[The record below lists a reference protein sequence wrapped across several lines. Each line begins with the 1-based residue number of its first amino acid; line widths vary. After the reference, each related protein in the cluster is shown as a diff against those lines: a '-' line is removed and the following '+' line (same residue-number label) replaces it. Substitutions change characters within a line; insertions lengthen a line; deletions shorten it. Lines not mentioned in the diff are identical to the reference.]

1 MKRWTTSLVVV
12 TVALSS
18 SPVMVA
24 WGAGSTLSSSG
35 AGLTADVNRDG
46 RLTAADEAGE
56 DQWTDARG
64 AIFLPNLDDD
74 ERRCTVDPADLDK
87 AGAAVDQKLAACND
101 AADERIN
108 GPRDAADLAPLRV
121 DAQGNLSNTASG
133 RLSVVPAGKARVFV
147 DGKAVETLTAE
158 QLRHGVRVGL
168 EGRDVVRDPAKWDGQ
183 VSVTL
188 TVADRGRTS
197 SDVVR
202 LRVAP
207 LMLQNDLQRA
217 ETVLAAKPNQGPG
230 WPGGQAPYPEG
241 VPSEWEPFANT
252 LGKATRSTGAK
263 LKFVQGTADSWK
275 DLWLQDTFEPAT
287 ASMPAA
293 GGSQTMRILIRSGNV
308 WEFPGADGNQV
319 ATPRPA
325 GRLIYR
331 DLRGPDVG
339 VVQELSPVA
348 SSGLNDLLNMGGNI
362 ESLPPYAGY
371 PHGRIVYGSGSRHPD
386 PAFITMVTSQGYQP
400 PVVIDT
406 SWLMVGHAD
415 ETTHVVRAD
424 NARGWTLAVADPRLA
439 VELLRDAQRKG
450 AGKARLFADT
460 HSASKPT
467 VDQVLADPAWMAD
480 NAAAA
485 GHIDDQLEILLKATG
500 LRPGELVRLPVLFE
514 KQKDFGLLRA
524 VTPGLVNGLSLTG
537 RDFAVPD
544 PHGPKVNG
552 RDLFRQATERA
563 LGRNGVRVHWVE
575 DFFWAH
581 LGGGE
586 VHCATN
592 ALRDTRSTDTWWR
605 SANDR

>member
-1 MKRWTTSLVVV
+1 
-12 TVALSS
+12 
-18 SPVMVA
+18 
-24 WGAGSTLSSSG
+24 
-35 AGLTADVNRDG
+35 
-46 RLTAADEAGE
+46 
-56 DQWTDARG
+56 
-64 AIFLPNLDDD
+64 
-74 ERRCTVDPADLDK
+74 
-87 AGAAVDQKLAACND
+87 
-101 AADERIN
+101 
-108 GPRDAADLAPLRV
+108 
-121 DAQGNLSNTASG
+121 SG
-133 RLSVVPAGKARVFV
+133 RLSVVPADKARVFV
-147 DGKAVETLTAE
+147 DEKAVQTLTAE

-197 SDVVR
+197 SDVVK

-217 ETVLAAKPNQGPG
+217 ETVLAAKPNVGPG
-230 WPGGQAPYPEG
+230 WPGGAAPYPEG

-252 LGKATRSTGAK
+252 LGKATRSTGAE

-287 ASMPAA
+287 ASMPAV
-293 GGSQTMRILIRSGNV
+293 GGSQTLRILIRSGNV
-308 WEFPGADGNQV
+308 WEFPGADGKPI

-348 SSGLNDLLNMGGNI
+348 SSGLDDLLNMGGNI

-371 PHGRIVYGSGSRHPD
+371 PHGRIVYGSGARHPD

-439 VELLRDAQRKG
+439 VKLLREAPGD
-450 AGKARLFADT
+450 ARLFADT
-460 HSASKPT
+460 NSASKPT
-467 VDQVLADPAWMAD
+467 VGQVLADSAWMAD
-480 NAAAA
+480 NEAAA
-485 GHIDDQLEILLKATG
+485 GHIDDQLQILLKATG
-500 LRPGELVRLPVLFE
+500 LKPSELVRLPVLFE

-524 VTPGLVNGLSLTG
+524 VTPGLVNGLSLTA

-552 RDLFRQATERA
+552 RDIFRLATERA
-563 LGRNGVRVHWVE
+563 LGHNGVRVHWVE

-592 ALRDTRSTDTWWR
+592 ALRDTRSTNTWWK
-605 SANDR
+605 N